1 MGGATEYTGRVEV
14 CIHGRWGTVCD
25 DGWDSF
31 DAMVV
36 CNQLGLNNS
45 GTYINAFFWRAKQTV
60 SCFEDFTCI

>member
-1 MGGATEYTGRVEV
+1 MLLFCCTEDVDSNCTNGEVRLVGGATEYTGRVEV

-45 GTYINAFFWRAKQTV
+45 GT
-60 SCFEDFTCI
+60 